1 VILNTHHQKK
11 IGKDTKMKYSD
22 MKQALQR
29 EEIRERE
36 EEVNGEKFTI
46 VSYMVASPDLWDVEN
61 ATEARGITFNSN
73 GDCVCRTMPKFFNID
88 ENKYTQMA
96 DLNFSGA
103 VAFDKLDGSMITPV
117 RLSDGSIRL
126 KTKKSFYS
134 DVALNAQKFFES
146 QQNLIE
152 LCNHFLDNGMTPTFE
167 FESPSSQIVVD
178 QTHDKMTLLLA
189 RHIKTGQEIYYG
201 SLKAI
206 AEYYGVPIVKS
217 YPVGNIQEYMD
228 RAEVEEGY
236 EGWVFL
242 LSNGQRVKK
251 KIKWYLTRHRL
262 TSYHE
267 RNIFDLIVNEEIDDL
282 MPILE
287 KKDGAIDTVN
297 EISHRIAH
305 LYKEAEK
312 EAENLCTGWIV
323 SDISLAE
330 IGKNFSNNKYFGL
343 AIKLYKNQEPDFKS
357 FVVKNY
363 RKDFHTNAVFW
374 GFDTDA

>member
-1 VILNTHHQKK
+1 
-11 IGKDTKMKYSD
+11 
-22 MKQALQR
+22 
-29 EEIRERE
+29 
-36 EEVNGEKFTI
+36 
-46 VSYMVASPDLWDVEN
+46 
-61 ATEARGITFNSN
+61 
-73 GDCVCRTMPKFFNID
+73 
-88 ENKYTQMA
+88 
-96 DLNFSGA
+96 
-103 VAFDKLDGSMITPV
+103 
-117 RLSDGSIRL
+117 
-126 KTKKSFYS
+126 
-134 DVALNAQKFFES
+134 
-146 QQNLIE
+146 
-152 LCNHFLDNGMTPTFE
+152 
-167 FESPSSQIVVD
+167 
-178 QTHDKMTLLLA
+178 
-189 RHIKTGQEIYYG
+189 
-201 SLKAI
+201 
-206 AEYYGVPIVKS
+206 
-217 YPVGNIQEYMD
+217 MD

-305 LYKEAEK
+305 MYKEAEK
-312 EAENLCTGWIV
+312 EAKNLCTCWIV

-374 GFDTDA
+374 GFDVDV